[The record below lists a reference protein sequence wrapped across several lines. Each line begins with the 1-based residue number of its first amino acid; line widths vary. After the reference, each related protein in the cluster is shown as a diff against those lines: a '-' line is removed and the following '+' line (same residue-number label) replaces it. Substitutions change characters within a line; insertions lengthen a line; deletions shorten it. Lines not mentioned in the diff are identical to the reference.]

1 MNGKTPLL
9 PLYITRKQQKRFPS
23 LNEKN
28 LVILLLISTV
38 LSIYIILKHLPSNVS
53 IVEREQVRDLFL
65 PKVTNRIEF
74 IHDEQKHQHQIEI
87 PFEKIKDD
95 HKPKN
100 VENSD
105 PVNLENKKRRETV
118 KNVSFFFGVIL
129 LELFNYLKILS

>member
-38 LSIYIILKHLPSNVS
+38 LSIYFILKHLPSNVS
-53 IVEREQVRDLFL
+53 IVEREQVRDIFL

-74 IHDEQKHQHQIEI
+74 IHDEQKHQHQIDI
-87 PFEKIKDD
+87 PYEKLKDEK
-95 HKPKN
+95 KPKLG
-100 VENSD
+100 EKTD
-105 PVNLENKKRRETV
+105 PVDLENRRRGETV
-118 KNVSFFFGVIL
+118 KNVS
-129 LELFNYLKILS
+129 